1 VKIRRLIPLAAV
13 AALASVAAM
22 AVPSGA
28 AASPAKY
35 CSIKNVKGTR
45 TAATKV
51 RIKARNLAKGT
62 YWTAKCKTA
71 RKLVEAS
78 VYRSPV
84 HTHMVK
90 LGFACNSEK
99 LSSGGLDQRWR
110 CKYRGADN
118 PSFSKIAFNLHLHS

>member
-1 VKIRRLIPLAAV
+1 MKTRRLIPLAV
-13 AALASVAAM
+13 LAALVSVVAM

-28 AASPAKY
+28 AASPAKH
-35 CSIKNVKGTR
+35 CTIKNVEGTR
-45 TAATKV
+45 TASTKV
-51 RIKARNLAKGT
+51 RIKARNLQQGT
-62 YWTAKCKTA
+62 YWTARCKTA

-78 VYRSPV
+78 VFRSPV
-84 HTHMVK
+84 YTHMVK
-90 LGFACNSEK
+90 YGFACNSEK